1 MLLIWSIRCEAL
13 VEAEEKQTDIQP
25 GRLAAK
31 RAGVALGFFG
41 LIGLAVM
48 IAGPDAAYPWIKALH
63 VIAIISWMAGM
74 LYLPRLFIYHSDCKP
89 ESEQART
96 FAVMER
102 RLVTVIMNPAMVV
115 SWVLGLYLAWSV
127 FGFQGGWLHM
137 KLAAVVAL
145 SGVHGY
151 FAKAARLFGEG
162 QYVRTPRFWRMMNEA
177 PTLLMIAIVILVVV
191 KPF

>member
-1 MLLIWSIRCEAL
+1 M
-13 VEAEEKQTDIQP
+13 VESSEKQTDVLP
-25 GRLAAK
+25 GRIAIK
-31 RAGVALGFFG
+31 RAAVALCFFAV
-41 LIGLAVM
+41 IGLAIM
-48 IAGPDAAYPWIKALH
+48 FAGPDVAYPWIKALH
-63 VIAIISWMAGM
+63 VISIISWMAGM

-89 ESEQART
+89 DSEQART
-96 FAVMER
+96 FAIMER
-102 RLVTVIMNPAMVV
+102 RLVTVIMNPAMIV

-127 FGFQGGWLHM
+127 FGFQGGWLHA

-162 QYVRTPRFWRMMNEA
+162 RYVKTPRFWRMMNEA

>member
-1 MLLIWSIRCEAL
+1 MSPTSSTRCEAL
-13 VEAEEKQTDIQP
+13 VETPEKQTDVQP
-25 GRLAAK
+25 GRVAAK
-31 RAGVALGFFG
+31 RAAVALGFFG
-41 LIGLAVM
+41 LIGIAVVV
-48 IAGPDAAYPWIKALH
+48 AGPDTAYPWIKALH
-63 VIAIISWMAGM
+63 VIAIISWMAGI
-74 LYLPRLFIYHSDCKP
+74 LYLPRLFIYHSDC
-89 ESEQART
+89 ESGSDQART

-102 RLVTVIMNPAMVV
+102 RLVSVIMNPAMVV

-137 KLAAVVAL
+137 KLVAVTAL

-151 FAKAARLFGEG
+151 FARSARLFGEG
-162 QYVRTPRFWRMMNEA
+162 RYVKTPRFWRMMNEV